1 MSYCRHHP
9 ATNSRW
15 QCVDCQ
21 LAFCDRCVY
30 APGNQGRPGC
40 LHCSEPLEFAATHG
54 DVVPFWSRLHD
65 FFMYPFQAGPIA
77 LLGLAVVV
85 SYVLSPG
92 LLAALAGIFIVLLQI
107 KYGFNVIA
115 AMSEGEF
122 QAPSLPA
129 TITQPG
135 YVVVIKQ
142 FAMILIMFA
151 LVAIISVKLSPVL
164 GVPLGVFFLLA
175 LPMST
180 ILLATEGSLRTA
192 LNPAILVT
200 LIVRIGWP
208 YLLVYLYLLMMFSCS
223 ATFGQ
228 LAFEL
233 AGIEAAQII
242 TSVSGYY
249 FALVMYSLMGYLV
262 YQYRHRLQVNSSIA
276 DYSLAAQTSGE
287 DPRVHVLLQ
296 QGDYQRAMDL
306 LVSNWKGHEYPPPL
320 IEKYV
325 KIVRFCGAWEH
336 LQRHLTPLLVALL
349 RANKTSMIP
358 RLLRDLLAARPDFE
372 ITDTALAIKVAGA
385 VRERNDSKLAAKLL
399 WNQHKHT
406 KDQALQR
413 ESIDL
418 LTEIVEVDLQQPE
431 IAAKCRAVREKILN
445 PPASNDGGLS
455 LAD

>member
-1 MSYCRHHP
+1 
-9 ATNSRW
+9 
-15 QCVDCQ
+15 
-21 LAFCDRCVY
+21 
-30 APGNQGRPGC
+30 
-40 LHCSEPLEFAATHG
+40 
-54 DVVPFWSRLHD
+54 
-65 FFMYPFQAGPIA
+65 MYPFQAGPIA
-77 LLGLAVVV
+77 LLGLAIAV
-85 SYVLSPG
+85 SYVFSPG
-92 LLAALAGIFIVLLQI
+92 LLAALAGIFVLLVQI

-135 YVVVIKQ
+135 YVVIIKQ
-142 FAMILIMFA
+142 FAVIFIMF
-151 LVAIISVKLSPVL
+151 SVTATTSVQLSPAL
-164 GVPLGVFFLLA
+164 GVPLGIFFLLA

-180 ILLATEGSLRTA
+180 ILLATQGSLRTA
-192 LNPAILVT
+192 LNPVILAT
-200 LIVRIGWP
+200 LIFRIGWP

-223 ATFGQ
+223 VTFGQ
-228 LAFEL
+228 LAYEY

-249 FALVMYSLMGYLV
+249 FALVMYSLMGYMV
-262 YQYRHRLQVNSSIA
+262 YQYRHRLQVGTSIDDFSVAA
-276 DYSLAAQTSGE
+276 DSSGE

-306 LVSNWKGHEYPPPL
+306 LVSNWKGHEYPPTL

-336 LQRHLTPLLVALL
+336 LQRHLTPLVIALL
-349 RANKTSMIP
+349 RANKTSMLP
-358 RLLRDLLAARPDFE
+358 RLLRDLFAAKPDFE
-372 ITDTALAIKVAGA
+372 MTDTALAIKVASA

-406 KDQALQR
+406 KDRALQR
-413 ESIDL
+413 EAIEL
-418 LTEIVEVDLQQPE
+418 LTKIVEVDLQQPE
-431 IAAKCRAVREKILN
+431 IAAKCRAVRERILS
-445 PPASNDGGLS
+445 PSASKDGGLS